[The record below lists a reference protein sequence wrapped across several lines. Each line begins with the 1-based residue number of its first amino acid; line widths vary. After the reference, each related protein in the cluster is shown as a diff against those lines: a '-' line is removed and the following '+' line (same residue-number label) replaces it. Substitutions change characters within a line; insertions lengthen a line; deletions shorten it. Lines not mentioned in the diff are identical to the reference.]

1 MSVCRTK
8 EHEDA
13 RDSSNE
19 RLPII
24 IIIIPMTNANKQK
37 I

>member
-24 IIIIPMTNANKQK
+24 IIIPMTNANKQK